1 MVTFWVTGVFLH
13 ETILCFAQACK
24 REALDHGHLLGDN
37 LVLCTSMRAFKILL
51 NLNKLSLL

>member
-1 MVTFWVTGVFLH
+1 MKQSCALH
-13 ETILCFAQACK
+13 K
-24 REALDHGHLLGDN
+24 HVREALDHGHPLGDN